1 MRYSPRTGRGRG
13 ASRLV
18 HCCPFDHL
26 RKRCN
31 RRVLRRILDHRRTVF
46 CLWTK
51 LFLSVFKTCCAS
63 IQNFLRWKRKFPT
76 LEIEI
81 SYVGN
86 SFFLGRVWR
95 RQMAALPFPVPHSP
109 FRVPRACQR
118 AVRMR
123 GNRAP
128 VAARAIC
135 ASMRTLDVY
144 LYAFGAQSCANR
156 LDLLRSARLR
166 PRF

>member
-1 MRYSPRTGRGRG
+1 MFLILLFRGQVSSFSIYAFLGFRSSLAIDWSGGLWCSPRTGRGRG
-13 ASRLV
+13 ACRLV
-18 HCCPFDHL
+18 HCYPFDHL
-26 RKRCN
+26 RKRCK
-31 RRVLRRILDHRRTVF
+31 RRVLRRILDHRRTIF

-109 FRVPRACQR
+109 FPSPCSLFTPRGKGALVPG
-118 AVRMR
+118 VK
-123 GNRAP
+123 G
-128 VAARAIC
+128 
-135 ASMRTLDVY
+135 
-144 LYAFGAQSCANR
+144 F
-156 LDLLRSARLR
+156 
-166 PRF
+166 

>member
-1 MRYSPRTGRGRG
+1 MRCSPRTGRGRG

-109 FRVPRACQR
+109 FPITSA
-118 AVRMR
+118 
-123 GNRAP
+123 
-128 VAARAIC
+128 
-135 ASMRTLDVY
+135 
-144 LYAFGAQSCANR
+144 YA
-156 LDLLRSARLR
+156 R
-166 PRF
+166 PRTDTKRSGVLCPAIPSPTSHMSPMSPCTGTRDHEPFQPAV